1 MSVTPRV
8 PASTPPH
15 HDPPDRARIDLRLAA
30 PAAAAWLVALALTA
44 SPVWLSA
51 ATASVAAAWLAV
63 TLLRT
68 TRRRAGHPHCRGPS
82 DPRRNRPSLILT
94 CGAVLLVAVACATR
108 IPAREAGG
116 LRELAAAH
124 ATVELVGTVSS
135 ATATASGAT
144 GTSWVLLA
152 LDALRSPD
160 GDWSATGASVRLFLS
175 ETPVPGST
183 IAVAAR
189 LAPATGTHD
198 RAVAVGR
205 PVGGVEIR
213 AGPDGLTALLA
224 GRRDALA
231 ELARDL
237 PGDAGALLPGV
248 TVGDTSGVG
257 DLDAAMKGSGLAH
270 ITAVSGA
277 HFSMVGA
284 AVLLVSSWCG
294 VPRRWRWLPV
304 TAVSIGFVV
313 LVGPGPTVVRA
324 ALMGGVGVLGVAVG
338 RPSRA
343 VPALCAAV
351 LVLLIADPWLCA
363 DLGFLLSVVATAGIA
378 LVAAPLAA
386 AWPGRLP
393 AGVALALAVPV
404 AAQAACAPVILLLD
418 PAVAV
423 YAVPANVIAAPAVGP
438 ATLGGLI
445 AACFAGWCPPV
456 AEVAAGVA
464 GAACWWIGT
473 VARVAVALP
482 GARLSW
488 LSGWPGLVSLAVAT
502 AAGTALLLR
511 CRRGMAP

>member
-1 MSVTPRV
+1 M
-8 PASTPPH
+8 
-15 HDPPDRARIDLRLAA
+15 
-30 PAAAAWLVALALTA
+30 
-44 SPVWLSA
+44 
-51 ATASVAAAWLAV
+51 
-63 TLLRT
+63 
-68 TRRRAGHPHCRGPS
+68 
-82 DPRRNRPSLILT
+82 
-94 CGAVLLVAVACATR
+94 
-108 IPAREAGG
+108 
-116 LRELAAAH
+116 
-124 ATVELVGTVSS
+124 
-135 ATATASGAT
+135 
-144 GTSWVLLA
+144 
-152 LDALRSPD
+152 
-160 GDWSATGASVRLFLS
+160 
-175 ETPVPGST
+175 
-183 IAVAAR
+183 
-189 LAPATGTHD
+189 
-198 RAVAVGR
+198 
-205 PVGGVEIR
+205 
-213 AGPDGLTALLA
+213 
-224 GRRDALA
+224 
-231 ELARDL
+231 ARDL

-277 HFSMVGA
+277 HFSMVGT

-343 VPALCAAV
+343 VPALCVAV
-351 LVLLIADPWLCA
+351 LGLLVADPWLCA

-438 ATLGGLI
+438 ATLGGLA

-456 AEVAAGVA
+456 AEAAAAIA

-488 LSGWPGLVSLAVAT
+488 LSGWPGLVLLAVAT